1 MGNGTIFTFL
11 YFLFFKIEVGVS
23 LLEIQTNV
31 VDLIFYL
38 QLQITKRDILEHDD
52 TQVCADSIQYV
63 SPK

>member
-38 QLQITKRDILEHDD
+38 QLQITKREILERDD
-52 TQVCADSIQYV
+52 TQVCEDSIQYV

>member
-38 QLQITKRDILEHDD
+38 QLQITKREILQRDD
-52 TQVCADSIQYV
+52 TQVCEDSIQYV